1 MSLARRFAAIRFLPL
16 YCLLLPA
23 VCWAD
28 KIYLNSGEVISG
40 TITGETPDLVRIQV
54 LVGTIKDNRTITRV
68 SISRIEKTTPE
79 DSERD
84 ACLPLKVTPD
94 GLPLKGYEDRLKVIN
109 DFLTKYPTSKYL
121 AEIQEIR
128 TTLSGELDRVKAGD
142 IRFRGNWLSP
152 EQQVIHAYQ
161 LEANTALR
169 IMRQAASGRNF
180 LGALRQ
186 FEVIEKTYAGT
197 LAFPQ
202 ALTDVKRILPAYGQ
216 QLTKELEYA
225 RYDATQNAKGMAA
238 LQEGARI
245 AAEQEIAAAA
255 ARFKAQVAAEKA
267 KKVTWL
273 SVDLKS
279 EASINEAIGRI
290 RKEMDRIGKLDP
302 APMEKQAQA
311 FYDAAEQIHAGKLDE
326 AKAALTAAASLPGG
340 AKMSPASKA
349 KAKTAS
355 RPTSATAA
363 TATTDRPSLLA
374 ALQIILEERIQKR
387 ANDAKLAA
395 MAAEAEKTALKQ
407 TDAAAKDAAPEITAD
422 DALNALVMQK
432 SAVPGGEDEAAKG
445 AKAGAKT
452 ASTGKP
458 SSSSKPTASRPSSS
472 KTPAADDEDGAERP
486 VRPRPERPAVAPKS
500 GGSPLPIIIGLATVA
515 LVGATV
521 FLYLQEQKKK
531 GES

>member
-1 MSLARRFAAIRFLPL
+1 MSLACRFAAIRFLPL
-16 YCLLLPA
+16 CCLLLPA
-23 VCWAD
+23 VSWAD
-28 KIYLNSGEVISG
+28 KIYLNSGEVITG
-40 TITGETPDLVRIQV
+40 TVMEETPDLVRVQV
-54 LVGTIKDNRTITRV
+54 LVGTIKDNRAISRV

-94 GLPLKGYEDRLKVIN
+94 GLPLKGYEERLKVIN

-128 TTLSGELDRVKAGD
+128 TTLNGELDRVKAGD
-142 IRFRGNWLSP
+142 VRFRGNWLSP

-161 LEANTALR
+161 LEANTAHR

-186 FEVIEKTYAGT
+186 FESIEKTYAGT

-216 QLTKELEYA
+216 QLTKELEFA
-225 RYDATQNAKGMAA
+225 RYDAAQNAKGMAA
-238 LQEGARI
+238 LQESARI
-245 AAEQEIAAAA
+245 AAQQEVAAAA
-255 ARFKAQVAAEKA
+255 ERFKAQVAAEKA

-290 RKEMDRIGKLDP
+290 RKEIDRVGKLDP

-326 AKAALTAAASLPGG
+326 AKAALTAAASVPGG
-340 AKMSPASKA
+340 AKMAPASKA
-349 KAKTAS
+349 KTS
-355 RPTSATAA
+355 RPTGATAA
-363 TATTDRPSLLA
+363 AATPERPSLLA
-374 ALQIILEERIQKR
+374 ALQIILEERVQKR
-387 ANDAKLAA
+387 ANEAKLAE

-407 TDAAAKDAAPEITAD
+407 TDAGDKAATPEMTAD

-432 SAVPGGEDEAAKG
+432 SAVPAAEEEAPKG
-445 AKAGAKT
+445 AKSGAKA
-452 ASTGKP
+452 ASSGKP
-458 SSSSKPTASRPSSS
+458 SSSSKTTSSRPSSS
-472 KTPAADDEDGAERP
+472 KTAAADDEEGAERP

-500 GGSPLPIIIGLATVA
+500 GGSPLPIIIGLVTVV